1 MSRPP
6 ELLRALGPV
15 ADALEAL
22 AVPYF
27 VTGSIASSVRGL
39 ARASIDVDLV
49 ADLGPEKAA
58 RFAGLLRGSYYVSEE
73 AVRDAARERS
83 SFNVIHLETMLKVDV
98 FVADASGPQRAAL
111 ARARPE
117 RLDEESPRTFPVAT
131 AEDVILAKLRWFRLG
146 GERSERQWT
155 DVLGVLRAAAT
166 GPDLTY
172 LREQA
177 IALGVEDLLARAV
190 SEATTAG
197 A

>member
-6 ELLRALGPV
+6 ELLRALAPV

-22 AVPYF
+22 GVPYF

-58 RFAGLLRGSYYVSEE
+58 RFAGLLRGPYYVSEE

-117 RLDEESPRTFPVAT
+117 RLDEDSPRTFPVAT

-155 DVLGVLRAAAT
+155 DVLGVLRTAAT
-166 GPDLTY
+166 GPDLKY
-172 LREQA
+172 LEGQA
-177 IALGVEDLLARAV
+177 SALGVEDLLARAV
-190 SEATTAG
+190 SEAATAG